1 MSIPTKNQIIDEAK
15 NESPLDSREILILF
29 GSQTGCGQDVAERIG
44 REARRRL
51 FKTRVLAMD
60 VYDKANLINE
70 SLVVFVCSTTGQ
82 GEEPDNMKKFW
93 KFLLRKNLPNDILS
107 HLKFTVFGLGDSSYL
122 RYNWPAKK
130 LYKRL
135 IQLGAQSIHPRG
147 DGDDQHY
154 LGYDGALDPWLSGL
168 WKVLMNEFPL
178 PSGMEII
185 PSDVLYP
192 LLILTQTI
200 IKFLHFLL
208 RLNYLT
214 LPPSFRIQFIKDDSS
229 NSLSLTKTILS
240 DGEFFARVLK
250 NERITSHDHFQDVR
264 HMDYKPGDV
273 AVFRPKN
280 LSEEVE
286 EFIKM
291 MDWVDIADDPFVLI
305 PNQEDRKVPV
315 HWEQVLT
322 LRKLFENYLDIFST
336 PRRSFFEMLAFFT
349 TNEDHTEKLR
359 EFCSPEGQD
368 DLYAYNQRVRRTIVE
383 VLQDFPSAKIPYDY
397 ILDLFPEIQPRQ
409 FSISSSSQSYPRR
422 IHLTVAIVKY
432 KTRMHEPRR
441 GVCTK
446 WLAGLLTDSRIPL
459 KISKGSM
466 RLPTSLST
474 PVILIGPGTGV
485 AIMRAFIQ
493 ERVLQG
499 ATENYLFFGCR
510 YREKDYFYKSEWEDY
525 INAQQLKIF
534 IAFSRDQDK
543 KIYVQDLI
551 TENAHLIWHIIHERE
566 GYVYLSGRSDNM
578 PTSVINAFKQVFIS
592 EGNLDEEK
600 AD

>member
-1 MSIPTKNQIIDEAK
+1 MSNPTENKIVAEAK
-15 NESPLDSREILILF
+15 SESSLDSREILILF
-29 GSQTGCGQDVAERIG
+29 GSQTGCAQDVAERIG
-44 REARRRL
+44 REAKRRL
-51 FKTRVLAMD
+51 FKIRVFAMD
-60 VYDKANLINE
+60 AYDKVNLINE

-135 IQLGAQSIHPRG
+135 LQLGAQSIHPRG

-168 WKVLMNEFPL
+168 WEILMNEFPL

-185 PSDVLYP
+185 PPD
-192 LLILTQTI
+192 I
-200 IKFLHFLL
+200 I
-208 RLNYLT
+208 
-214 LPPSFRIQFIKDDSS
+214 
-229 NSLSLTKTILS
+229 S
-240 DGEFFARVLK
+240 DGEFFARILK

-264 HMDYKPGDV
+264 HMELEFDIDDVNVNDLALNYKPGDV
-273 AVFRPKN
+273 VVIRPKN

-286 EFIKM
+286 EFIQM
-291 MDWVDIADDPFVLI
+291 MDWVDIADDAFTLI
-305 PNQEDRKVPV
+305 PNQESRKVPV
-315 HWEQVLT
+315 HWDQVLT
-322 LRKLFENYLDIFST
+322 LRKLFENHLDIFST

-349 TNEDHTEKLR
+349 TNENHTEKLR

-368 DLYAYNQRVRRTIVE
+368 DLYAYNQRVRRTIAE

-397 ILDLFPEIQPRQ
+397 ILDIFPEIQPRQ
-409 FSISSSSQSYPRR
+409 FSISSSSQSYPRC
-422 IHLTVAIVKY
+422 IHLTVAVVKY
-432 KTRMHEPRR
+432 KTRMQKPRC

-446 WLAGLLTDSRIPL
+446 WLAGLMTDSRIPL

-474 PVILIGPGTGV
+474 PIMLIGPGTGV
-485 AIMRAFIQ
+485 AVMRAFIQ
-493 ERVLQG
+493 ERILQG

-510 YREKDYFYKSEWEDY
+510 YREKDYFYKSEWEEY
-525 INAQQLKIF
+525 IDAQQLKIF
-534 IAFSRDQDK
+534 TAFSRDQDK

-551 TENAHLIWHIIHERE
+551 TENAHLIWDIIHARE
-566 GYVYLSGRSDNM
+566 GCVYLSGRSDSM
-578 PTSVINAFKQVFIS
+578 PTSVVNAFKQVFIS

-600 AD
+600 ANKYFDKLERSKRFQQECY